1 MATTLGD
8 FSAHFD
14 ALLKRR
20 MDYAKES
27 RNVAVLALGSKIILD
42 TPKDTGA
49 LRGSWRSTVGAPS
62 GDASERIDVGDTGD
76 VPREELA
83 AAIKAWPETGTL
95 YMTNRQKYSEGVEFD
110 SWSVQQPAGM
120 VRRNIA
126 GRTDF
131 ADLTTGTGRT
141 E

>member
-1 MATTLGD
+1 MSADFLREFEALVARGMA
-8 FSAHFD
+8 
-14 ALLKRR
+14 
-20 MDYAKES
+20 YVKEA
-27 RNVAVLALGSKIILD
+27 RNVQSLSLLSKVILD

-49 LRGSWRSTVGAPS
+49 LRGSWRTTLGAPS
-62 GDASERIDVGDTGD
+62 QDTTERIDVGDTGD

>member
-1 MATTLGD
+1 MSGD
-8 FSAHFD
+8 FLREFD
-14 ALLKRR
+14 ALVDRS
-20 MDYAKES
+20 MAYVKEA
-27 RNVAVLALGSKIILD
+27 RNVHSLSLGSKIILD

-49 LRGSWRSTVGAPS
+49 LRGSWRTTLGAPS
-62 GDASERIDVGDTGD
+62 QDTTERIDVGDTGD

-131 ADLTTGTGRT
+131 ADFTTGTGRT

>member
-1 MATTLGD
+1 MSADFLREFEAKVERSMA
-8 FSAHFD
+8 
-14 ALLKRR
+14 
-20 MDYAKES
+20 YVKEA
-27 RNVAVLALGSKIILD
+27 RNVQSLSLLSKVILD

-49 LRGSWRSTVGAPS
+49 LRGSWRTTLGAPS
-62 GDASERIDVGDTGD
+62 QDTTERIDVGDTGD

-83 AAIKAWPETGTL
+83 TAIKAWPETGTL

-131 ADLTTGTGRT
+131 ADFTTGTGRT

>member
-1 MATTLGD
+1 MSGD
-8 FSAHFD
+8 FLREFD
-14 ALLKRR
+14 ALVDRSMAYL
-20 MDYAKES
+20 KES
-27 RNVAVLALGSKIILD
+27 RNIVSLSLGSKIILD

-49 LRGSWRSTVGAPS
+49 LRGSWRSTLGEPS
-62 GDASERIDVGDTGD
+62 QDTSERIDVGDTGD
-76 VPREELA
+76 VPRAELA
-83 AAIKAWPETGTL
+83 AAIKTWPETGTL

-131 ADLTTGTGRT
+131 ADFTTGTGRT

>member
-1 MATTLGD
+1 MSADFLRDFNTLLDRSMAYL
-8 FSAHFD
+8 
-14 ALLKRR
+14 
-20 MDYAKES
+20 KES
-27 RNVAVLALGSKIILD
+27 RNVASLSLGSKIILD

-49 LRGSWRSTVGAPS
+49 LRGSWRSTLGAPS
-62 GDASERIDVGDTGD
+62 EDASERIDAGDTGD

-83 AAIKAWPETGTL
+83 AAIKNWPETGTL

-131 ADLTTGTGRT
+131 ADFTTGTGRT

>member
-1 MATTLGD
+1 MSADFLREFDTLVDRSMAYL
-8 FSAHFD
+8 
-14 ALLKRR
+14 
-20 MDYAKES
+20 KES
-27 RNVAVLALGSKIILD
+27 RNIVSLSLGSKIILD

-49 LRGSWRSTVGAPS
+49 LRGSWRSTLGAPS
-62 GDASERIDVGDTGD
+62 QDTTERIDVGDIGD
-76 VPREELA
+76 VPRAELA
-83 AAIKAWPETGTL
+83 AAIKSWPETGTL

-131 ADLTTGTGRT
+131 ADFTTGTGRT